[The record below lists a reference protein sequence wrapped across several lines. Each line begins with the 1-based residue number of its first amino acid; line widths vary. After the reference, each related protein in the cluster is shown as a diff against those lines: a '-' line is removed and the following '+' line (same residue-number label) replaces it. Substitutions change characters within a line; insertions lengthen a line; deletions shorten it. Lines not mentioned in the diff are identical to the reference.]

1 MVPCQKLWPLCSG
14 KFCATRILPQPER
27 TDVMKA
33 EALKWQSSQKVPSG
47 VVNSGGNVILRASKL
62 LICIY
67 IYLYVYTSLSLS
79 ISIITNIYIYICIYR
94 YRYIETLAKWNSEKR
109 PGSVVP
115 GPVSQLGGARKRSQP
130 DVAHLSE
137 DPQDESWDAMPN
149 SYC

>member
-1 MVPCQKLWPLCSG
+1 
-14 KFCATRILPQPER
+14 
-27 TDVMKA
+27 MKA

-62 LICIY
+62 LIC
-67 IYLYVYTSLSLS
+67 
-79 ISIITNIYIYICIYR
+79 NIYAYIYR

-109 PGSVVP
+109 PASVVP

-130 DVAHLSE
+130 DVAHLSV